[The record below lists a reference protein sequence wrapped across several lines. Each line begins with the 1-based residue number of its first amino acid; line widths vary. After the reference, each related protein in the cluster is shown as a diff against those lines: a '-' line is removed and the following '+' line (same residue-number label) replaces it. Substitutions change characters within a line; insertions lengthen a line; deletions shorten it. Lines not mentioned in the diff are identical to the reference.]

1 MSAGRQGRDGC
12 RRACAPR
19 AVRVVLAVLCAA
31 VAPVQAAAEPLT
43 ALPPAVAEVMARH
56 RLPADSLS
64 VYVQDVSQG
73 APLLTVNAQVPRN
86 PASVMKLL
94 TTLVALHELGPA
106 FTFNTDVYADAMP
119 VDGVVEGDL
128 YLKGGGD
135 PFLVTESFWR
145 LLDDLRHVGVRHV
158 KGDLVLDGSH
168 FDVPATYRGDFDGRP
183 YRAYNV
189 APHAGLVNFF
199 ATRFRFFPDRAA
211 GNVRVVV
218 DPPMATLEVDNAIKL
233 TDARCSWRNR
243 KVRLH
248 VERMGPVPAVRFT
261 GVFPRRCGEFEML
274 RAVAEPLPYVFGAFS
289 PMWQA
294 LGGRIDGVGR
304 EGLVPEG
311 AKRLHR
317 ATSRPLA
324 ELIRVMNK
332 YSNNVMTRNLLLALG
347 AEAYGAPGTLDKGR
361 RAIADWL
368 LLNDINAPEVF
379 VDNGAGLSREARVSA
394 LTLARVLLRSWNSSF
409 MPEFASSLPLLALDG
424 TLRKR
429 FQDSDREGA
438 ARLKT
443 GLLDGARA
451 MGGYLRTREGRWL
464 VVVSLQNYPGVQH
477 GTGTAVQDALIDWL
491 FDR

>member
-1 MSAGRQGRDGC
+1 MSAGRQGRDRWQRGL
-12 RRACAPR
+12 ACA
-19 AVRVVLAVLCAA
+19 LAAA
-31 VAPVQAAAEPLT
+31 LLAGSGVAARAEPLT
-43 ALPPAVAEVMARH
+43 ALPAPVAKVMAKH

-64 VYVQDVSQG
+64 VYVQDVTEG

-94 TTLVALHELGPA
+94 TTVVALNELGPA
-106 FTFNTDVYADAMP
+106 FTFDTEVYADAQP

-145 LLDDLRHVGVRHV
+145 LLDDLRHAGVRHV

-168 FDVPATYRGDFDGRP
+168 FEVPATYRGDFDGRP

-189 APHAGLVNFF
+189 QPHAALVNFF

-211 GNVRVVV
+211 GKVRVVP
-218 DPPMATLEVDNAIKL
+218 DPPMATLELDNRIEL
-233 TDARCSWRNR
+233 TDTRCSWRNR

-248 VERMGPVPAVRFT
+248 VERTGPVPAVRFS

-274 RAVAEPLPYVFGAFS
+274 RAVADPLPYVFGAFVPLWNS
-289 PMWQA
+289 
-294 LGGRIDGVGR
+294 LGGSIDGVGR
-304 EGLVPEG
+304 EGLVPEE
-311 AKRLHR
+311 AVRLHR

-324 ELIRVMNK
+324 DLIRVMNK

-347 AEAYGAPGTLDKGR
+347 AQAYGAPGTLEKGR

-368 LLNDINAPEVF
+368 LLNDINAPEVY
-379 VDNGAGLSREARVSA
+379 VDNGSGLSRDGRVSA
-394 LTLARVLLRSWNSSF
+394 LTLARVLLRTWNSPF
-409 MPEFASSLPLLALDG
+409 MPEFASTLPLSALDG

-429 FQDSDREGA
+429 FQDSDLEGA

-443 GLLDGARA
+443 GLLDGVRA
-451 MGGYLRTREGRWL
+451 MAGYLRTRDGRWL
-464 VVVSLQNYPGVQH
+464 VVASLQNHPGVQH
-477 GTGTAVQDALIDWL
+477 GLGTAVQDALVEWL
-491 FDR
+491 FEQ